1 MPTLHIINKAPD
13 HPRFPACLE
22 ALATDD
28 TLVLIEN
35 AVTALVVDNLVL
47 PPCYA
52 LSPDTHARALPES
65 SGTEV
70 RMIDYSG
77 FVALT
82 ETHQRVINW

>member
-22 ALATDD
+22 ALAEDD

-35 AVTALVVDNLVL
+35 AVTALVLENLSL

-52 LSPDTHARALPES
+52 LQPDVNARALPDRS
-65 SGTEV
+65 VTQV
-70 RMIDYSG
+70 KMIDYSG
-77 FVALT
+77 LVALT